1 MATGLTAAWIQ
12 KELLYPL
19 VFLNKLQS
27 DSKRALG
34 GKCGTGVAK
43 TEGVERGTTN
53 SIHSHS
59 RSFRILST
67 HINN

>member
-43 TEGVERGTTN
+43 TEGVERGDNKFN
-53 SIHSHS
+53 SQSQQK
-59 RSFRILST
+59 LSDFVNA
-67 HINN
+67 HK